1 MTKVQEKIKPNIN
14 KTSLNH
20 HDKNFLKSK
29 KIKKDITLDI
39 GKILLSQKK
48 VSSTKRFNT
57 MSYEEE
63 LNYLQNGK
71 IPPEVIYTWDAGKK
85 LLNIDKNWTHIYT
98 LMVNNELWQMVL
110 KQWSDLSCYFPK
122 LRKCLWKTNDR
133 LDIGT
138 WNWIVSNM
146 MAFSV
151 VHNITTSRRNQSIEA
166 FQKGDLE
173 SILNQ
178 PTNDKPNF
186 ISCDLSPESLSFAES
201 LANDDFHD
209 LSKFFNLKYYP
220 DTFQNFLKS
229 NNWNENNTPKLIT
242 MFNVLS
248 NFSYEDLNKILQDMY
263 KYMGEK
269 DVFIPSFFQIEDK
282 YDKSFKNIYSDLW
295 VWFRDLSLLL
305 YNNPETKDRIMS
317 SFCDRYN
324 ISPEKVIF
332 DVRRNNDWRDF
343 IDVSLF
349 IPENES
355 IRLPSKDWHETKV
368 KIINN
373 DKTIPGMT
381 KFNVFKSYRMSQ
393 KEITELCESVWF
405 KIERFLDTGNWIQ
418 TAPVLYK

>member
-1 MTKVQEKIKPNIN
+1 MPKIQEKIKPNIN
-14 KTSLNH
+14 DSSFNQN
-20 HDKNFLKSK
+20 DKNFLKSK
-29 KIKKDITLDI
+29 EINKNIMLDI
-39 GKILLSQKK
+39 GNVLSKK
-48 VSSTKRFNT
+48 KNGNAIKRFNT

-71 IPPEVIYTWDAGKK
+71 IPPEVIYTWEAWKK
-85 LLNIDKNWTHIYT
+85 LLDIDKNLGHIYSF
-98 LMVNNELWQMVL
+98 MVNNELWQMFQN
-110 KQWSDLSCYFPK
+110 QWSDLSYYFPK

-133 LDIGT
+133 LDVGT
-138 WNWIVSNM
+138 WNGIVSNM
-146 MAFSV
+146 MAFSIIN
-151 VHNITTSRRNQSIEA
+151 NINMSRMYQSMEA
-166 FQKGDLE
+166 LQNGDRA
-173 SILNQ
+173 SIFDK
-178 PTNDKPNF
+178 PIDGKPNF

-229 NNWNENNTPKLIT
+229 SNWNENNTPKLIT

-248 NFSYEDLNKILQDMY
+248 NFWYEDLKKILQDMY
-263 KYMGEK
+263 AYMWDK
-269 DVFIPSFFQIEDK
+269 DIFIPSFFEIEK
-282 YDKSFKNIYSDLW
+282 WYDSNFRN
-295 VWFRDLSLLL
+295 WFWYRQLSLSL
-305 YNNPETKDRIMS
+305 YDNPETKDWCVS
-317 SFCDRYN
+317 SFCNRYN
-324 ISPEKVIF
+324 ISSENVIF

-349 IPENES
+349 ISENES
-355 IRLPSKDWHETKV
+355 IRLPSKDWQEI

-393 KEITELCESVWF
+393 EDIMKLCESVWF
-405 KIERFLDTGNWIQ
+405 KIENFLDTGNWIQ